1 MTDSERTA
9 ERAYVLVVFLLLIAL
24 LSTTV
29 ATFSLTSIYN
39 LREADAIRDRE
50 VGYQMARSGLSLW
63 MGNIKRDWEENHDG
77 SSSEDNGGNG
87 DDGDVGTG
95 VEDDPKLCEGFDPR
109 SCSASFSMS
118 RVQARCCDYEDAP
131 TRGSGGDDGSG
142 GDSEEEDWDVV
153 SYGPDHHWGWGAD
166 IIDGA
171 DGSGID
177 MGDTVWIPSE
187 TSGPSPRDGDVGY
200 FRILHVETAEGEFHD
215 NGANLEDHEK
225 YEAPEPTTSCRDHD
239 DDKDSQIDVNTAS
252 YDHLRQVKYVR
263 QNGDTKALSPEM
275 VMALI
280 EERSGGDYD
289 VQEDEEFTL
298 ADEHAQYDE
307 EKADPF
313 EHPGEV
319 CEVLQEVDDT
329 FDEDHGCKESNQ
341 YVGGIFDYI
350 TLKAWNIQK
359 FCARIEGGIVSESG
373 PPRKSYEIR
382 AKIERPHG
390 ADTDFEIVTI
400 EEL

>member
-63 MGNIKRDWEENHDG
+63 MGNIKKDWEENHDG
-77 SSSEDNGGNG
+77 SSSESDG

-95 VEDDPKLCEGFDPR
+95 VEDDRKICEGFDPMT
-109 SCSASFSMS
+109 CSASFSMS
-118 RVQARCCDYEDAP
+118 RAQARCCDYEDAP
-131 TRGSGGDDGSG
+131 TRDDGGSG
-142 GDSEEEDWDVV
+142 GDSEQEELDVV
-153 SYGPDHHWGWGAD
+153 SYGPDHYWGWGAD
-166 IIDGA
+166 IIEGEY
-171 DGSGID
+171 GIGID

-200 FRILHVETAEGEFHD
+200 FRILHVETADGEFPD
-215 NGANLEDHEK
+215 DGANLEDHEK
-225 YEAPEPTTSCRDHD
+225 YEAPEPTTSCRDVANPGN
-239 DDKDSQIDVNTAS
+239 DKRIDVNTAS
-252 YDHLRQVKYVR
+252 YDHLRQVKYNPR
-263 QNGDTKALSPEM
+263 NGDTKALSHEM
-275 VMALI
+275 VMDLI
-280 EERSGGDYD
+280 EERSGGNYD
-289 VQEDEEFTL
+289 VREGEEFTL
-298 ADEHAQYDE
+298 RDE
-307 EKADPF
+307 EYTWAADPF
-313 EHPGEV
+313 EHPSEV

-329 FDEDHGCKESNQ
+329 FDGDHGCEGN
-341 YVGGIFDYI
+341 YDNGIFDYI
-350 TLKAWNIQK
+350 KLRALYTTRY
-359 FCARIEGGIVSESG
+359 CARIEGGVLSESG
-373 PPRKSYEIR
+373 PPRKGYEIR